1 MVDQAAK
8 PLLRGWSHTVAI
20 APALAGTVALI
31 VLTRGDLG
39 RQISVAIYGI
49 TLTLLFSVSA
59 LYHRGGWS
67 PQWRALWRR
76 LDHATIFMLIA
87 GTYTPIVLNVLDGWP
102 RVAML
107 LTIWLVAAAGAGL
120 VASRLRLPRP
130 LAVSLYLAAGWLA
143 LVITPVLYIR
153 MGTGALVLLV
163 VGGLLY
169 SLGATAYA
177 LQRPRL
183 WPRVFGYHE
192 VFHLLV
198 IAASAVYFTI
208 ITLTVVPTARV

>member
-1 MVDQAAK
+1 MIDQVAR
-8 PLLRGWSHTVAI
+8 PLLRGWLHAVAI
-20 APALAGTVALI
+20 APALVGAVALV
-31 VLTRGDLG
+31 VLTRGDIG
-39 RQISVAIYGI
+39 RQVSVGVYGV
-49 TLTLLFSVSA
+49 TLTMLFTVSA

-67 PQWRALWRR
+67 PRWRTVWRR

-87 GTYTPIVLNVLDGWP
+87 GTYTPIVLNVLDGWM

-107 LTIWLVAAAGAGL
+107 LTIWAVAIAGAGL
-120 VASRLRLPRP
+120 VASPLQLPRP
-130 LAVSLYLAAGWLA
+130 LAVSLYLGVGWLA
-143 LVITPVLYIR
+143 LVITPVLYLR
-153 MGTGALVLLV
+153 MGAGALVLLV
-163 VGGLLY
+163 IGGLLY

-177 LQRPRL
+177 LQRPQL

-198 IAASAVYFTI
+198 IVASAVFFAI